1 MKCPACSNSDTK
13 VVDSRVVEAGTAIR
27 RRRECEYCQERFTTF
42 ERRWSTDLVVV
53 KRDGSKELYDRMKIK
68 KALLLSFAKREM
80 TNESIEDMI
89 NALEMQWSKQW
100 AEIASHIIGEDIVA
114 LLKEK
119 DPVAYVRFAS
129 VYLSF
134 NTLDDFKDLVKK

>member
-1 MKCPACSNSDTK
+1 MKCPTCGNADTK
-13 VVDSRVVEAGTAIR
+13 VVDSRVVEWGYAIR
-27 RRRECEYCQERFTTF
+27 RRRECEYCEERFTTF
-42 ERRWSTDLVVV
+42 ERRGNTDLVVV
-53 KRDGSKELYDRMKIK
+53 KRDGTKEMYDRMKIK

-80 TNESIEDMI
+80 TNEAIEDMI
-89 NALEMQWSKQW
+89 NALEMQRTKHGS
-100 AEIASHIIGEDIVA
+100 EIDSQVIGKDIVA

-134 NTLDDFKDLVKK
+134 NTLDDFKDIVGK

>member
-1 MKCPACSNSDTK
+1 MKCPSCSNSDTK
-13 VVDSRVVEAGTAIR
+13 VLDSRVVEGGFAIR

-42 ERRWSTDLVVV
+42 ERRGNTDLVII
-53 KRDGSKELYDRMKIK
+53 KKDGTKELYDRMKIK
-68 KALLLSFAKREM
+68 KAFLLAFAKREITSEAM
-80 TNESIEDMI
+80 EEMI
-89 NALEMQWSKQW
+89 SQLETQRTKQG
-100 AEIASHIIGEDIVA
+100 AEISSSIIGKDIVQ

-134 NTLDDFKDLVKK
+134 NTLDDFKDIVK